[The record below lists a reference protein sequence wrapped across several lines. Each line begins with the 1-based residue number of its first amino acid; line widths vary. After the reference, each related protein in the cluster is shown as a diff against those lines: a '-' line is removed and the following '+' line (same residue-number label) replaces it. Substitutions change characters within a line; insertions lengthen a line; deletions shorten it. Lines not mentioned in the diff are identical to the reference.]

1 MDLSVQNL
9 YGLLLRS
16 KLLTASDAQAVLQR
30 WQSAGKEPANAGLFA
45 RWMVA
50 NGYVTEYQ
58 ATLLA
63 RGHAEGFFLNQYTI
77 LDRIGKGRMAGV
89 YKAIHPSG
97 QIVAI
102 KVLPPSKAKDPQL
115 FGRFQREARLSVTLN
130 HPNVVRT
137 FQVGEASGLHYLV
150 MEHLEGETLDEVLQR
165 RGKLKPTEAVP
176 IIHQALLGVQHL
188 YEKGM
193 VHRDLKPA
201 NLMLL
206 RPRPEGNPDDL
217 ARLTVKILDIGLA
230 RALTD
235 GGAPEK
241 LDGPELTAEGLL
253 LGTPDYMS
261 PEQAREARSV
271 DIRADIYSL
280 GCVLYHAL
288 AGQPPF
294 PDTNIISQMIRH
306 ASEPIRSLSEFNP
319 AVPDGLQQIVNWMMA
334 KDAAQRYPTPERA
347 ASAFQVF
354 LAARAGEAKVQAPDE
369 KMSSYLSWLESEE
382 RARRE
387 KAGTE
392 TAGVR
397 EEIAE
402 VLTVPVRAEPVAA
415 AIAPPAPAAMVKASR
430 PRADAAAQTMTMHRA
445 VAKEGSDVRTP
456 VQPAPPALPE
466 VEPVFDV
473 ELLFAR
479 PQAEVETVLPRNY
492 LRLSRRDFLMFGIGS
507 ATVILALA
515 VGKVLAWL
523 FPIKKPAP
531 PPLTDEREPNRE

>member
-1 MDLSVQNL
+1 MELSVQNL
-9 YGLLLRS
+9 YGLLVRS
-16 KLLTASDAQAVLQR
+16 KLLTTSDAQAMIER
-30 WQSAGKEPANAGLFA
+30 WHSAGKEPSNIDLFA

-58 ATLLA
+58 ASLLA
-63 RGHAEGFFLNQYTI
+63 RGHAEGFFLNQYKI
-77 LDRIGKGRMAGV
+77 LDRIGRGRMAGV
-89 YKAIHPSG
+89 YKAVHPSG

-115 FGRFQREARLSVTLN
+115 FGRFQREARLSVTLK

-150 MEHLEGETLDEVLQR
+150 MEHLEGETMDEVLQR
-165 RGKLKPTEAVP
+165 RGKLKPAEAVP
-176 IIHQALLGVQHL
+176 IVHQALLGLQHL

-206 RPRPEGNPDDL
+206 RPGPGGNSDDPAL
-217 ARLTVKILDIGLA
+217 LTVKILDIGLA
-230 RALTD
+230 RALAD
-235 GGAPEK
+235 GGSPEK
-241 LDGPELTAEGLL
+241 PDGPELTAEGLL

-306 ASEPIRSLSEFNP
+306 ASEPIRPLSDFNP

-334 KDAAQRYPTPERA
+334 KEAAQRYPTPERA
-347 ASAFQVF
+347 ASALQVF
-354 LAARAGEAKVQAPDE
+354 LAARAGDAKDQAPDE
-369 KMSSYLSWLESEE
+369 KMSSYLTWLDAEE
-382 RARRE
+382 RARKE

-392 TAGVR
+392 TAAQH
-397 EEIAE
+397 EEIPDVLAVPTQAE
-402 VLTVPVRAEPVAA
+402 LAGAVVPS
-415 AIAPPAPAAMVKASR
+415 APAGPVKAYR
-430 PRADAAAQTMTMHRA
+430 PRADAAPQTMTMHRP
-445 VAKEGSDVRTP
+445 VAREGSDVRTP
-456 VQPAPPALPE
+456 VQPARPIVPE

-473 ELLFAR
+473 ELLPTPA
-479 PQAEVETVLPRNY
+479 PAEAEAGISRDH
-492 LRLSRRDFLMFGIGS
+492 LRLRRRDFLMFGIGS

-531 PPLTDEREPNRE
+531 SPPSDEPEPNRE